1 MGPWAGC
8 SHQAGLRQGAETG
21 VLDAGPG
28 SCKMFHVMR
37 KCFFVV
43 FLHLIGALLPSQ

>member
-1 MGPWAGC
+1 MVPWAGC
-8 SHQAGLRQGAETG
+8 SHQAVPRQGDETG

-37 KCFFVV
+37 KFVV
-43 FLHLIGALLPSQ
+43 WSFFCIWFSA